1 MIDARKLPALRL
13 ERERL
18 RGAYKAQKELLR
30 SLPSGRARGLCGH
43 KLSMLG
49 KEGRLVS
56 QEITM
61 IEESCKEKGVLV

>member
-30 SLPSGRARGLCGH
+30 SLPSGRSRGHAGH
-43 KLSMLG
+43 KLSMIG

-56 QEITM
+56 QEIKLL
-61 IEESCKEKGVLV
+61 EESARERGVLV